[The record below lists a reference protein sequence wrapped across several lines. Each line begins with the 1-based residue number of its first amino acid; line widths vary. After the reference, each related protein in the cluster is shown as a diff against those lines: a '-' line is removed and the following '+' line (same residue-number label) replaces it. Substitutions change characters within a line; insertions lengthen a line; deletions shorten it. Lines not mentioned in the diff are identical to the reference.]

1 MKKMLLI
8 LILLSVIFI
17 VLPFGITIFLYRD
30 SFGKRFETY
39 EPFAFRPEDFPGLR
53 RERHLFASNL
63 GQILT
68 GYFYTH
74 DDVEF
79 RGAVVMA
86 HGFGGGGH
94 TGYMDAA
101 NYFAKNGYLV
111 FAYDATG
118 NDESEGDS
126 VRGFPQQVIDMDCA
140 IGQVRERYPELP
152 IVLFGHSWGGYTVAN
167 ELNRHPEVRAVIA
180 LSGFN
185 SSSEVIEAEGEKM
198 IGKFIKVLM
207 PYVRFFEKRRFGFFA
222 TDSALGGFEKSDASV
237 MIIGSEVD
245 ESVPNSYGYDKY
257 YEKYGNDSRFRFLL
271 YKDRKHNQIYYSD
284 QAAEKIRAF
293 HEAMKAHF
301 GDREPSISEKAE
313 YIREHLDRQA
323 WANCIDEELF
333 REMLAFYD
341 SATGGK

>member
-1 MKKMLLI
+1 MKKILLI
-8 LILLSVIFI
+8 FILLSVIFI

-74 DDVEF
+74 DDVDF

-207 PYVRFFEKRRFGFFA
+207 PYVRFFENRRFGSFA
-222 TDSALGGFEKSDASV
+222 TYSALGGFGKSDAPV